1 MALPSSGAI
10 SLGQINNELGLAA
23 NTQISLNDK
32 NVRALKNNS
41 SSSPPPLTGQID
53 FSSLRGKGYRQGA
66 NQSAYSVASGGY
78 RYEIYTGFSA
88 TYFTAERTIEY
99 IICSGG
105 GGGGNGGGGG
115 GAGGRVETGTLN
127 NIRYFYASAGAGGTA
142 NNGRGDG
149 INDLS
154 SSGNQS
160 RIYPY
165 SDGTFSAIEGTT
177 QFAYEGGKGLSQNSF
192 DSGSYGSGGAA
203 VQNFTSY
210 LHFGNPNTGG
220 GRGVT
225 YYGGGGAGDVGDG
238 AAGNATTQRGGNGGK
253 GHENNTWV
261 MGTSRMIRFILG
273 GGGGGSGW
281 NTSAGLGGD
290 AAVGTYFS
298 GTPDQVTFSSASG
311 GRWFSSSSN
320 TYKFFGNNGQL
331 NIDYTGDTINTAG
344 FGGGGGAWA
353 AFMGHGSGNP
363 VGTDGNRG
371 GGNGSRGVVIV
382 RWREY

>member
-10 SLGQINNELGLAA
+10 SLAQIGNELGLATG
-23 NTQISLNDK
+23 TQISLNDK
-32 NVRALKNNS
+32 NVRALKNNTAS
-41 SSSPPPLTGQID
+41 SIPPTSGQVD
-53 FSSLRGKGYRQGA
+53 FSSLRGKSYRQGA
-66 NQSAYSVASGGY
+66 NQSAYSVASDGY

-127 NIRYFYASAGAGGTA
+127 NIRYFYASAGGGGAGNATG
-142 NNGRGDG
+142 GDG
-149 INDLS
+149 ISDLS
-154 SSGNQS
+154 SSGSQS

-165 SDGTFSAIEGTT
+165 SDGTFSTIEGTT
-177 QFAYEGGKGLSQNSF
+177 LFAYEGGKGMSQNSL
-192 DSGSYGSGGAA
+192 DTGSYGSGGGAFR
-203 VQNFTSY
+203 NFTAY
-210 LHFGNPNTGG
+210 MHFGNPNTAGG
-220 GRGVT
+220 TGQKFW
-225 YYGGGGAGDVGDG
+225 GGGGAGDVGSG
-238 AAGNATTQRGGNGGK
+238 TSGNATTQKGGDGGK

-281 NTSAGLGGD
+281 NTSSGMGGS
-290 AAVGTYFS
+290 AAYGTYFS
-298 GTPDQVTFSSASG
+298 GTADQFTNQPASG
-311 GRWFSSSSN
+311 GRWLASSTN
-320 TYKFFGNNGQL
+320 TYKFFGANGYASS
-331 NIDYTGDTINTAG
+331 DFTGNTIFMSGT
-344 FGGGGGAWA
+344 GGGGGAYGV
-353 AFMGHGSGNP
+353 FVGHGSGNP

-371 GGNGSRGVVIV
+371 GGNGGRGIVIV